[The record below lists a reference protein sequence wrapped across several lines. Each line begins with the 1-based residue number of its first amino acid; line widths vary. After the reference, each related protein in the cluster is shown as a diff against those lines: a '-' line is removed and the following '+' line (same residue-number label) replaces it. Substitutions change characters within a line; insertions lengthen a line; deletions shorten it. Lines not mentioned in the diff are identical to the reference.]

1 MIVLNSFIFVNNAS
15 IKRLNPE
22 KMKDAFDVDTDGPN
36 GSLFIFILFYSY
48 EFRILNSEFGNVK

>member
-1 MIVLNSFIFVNNAS
+1 
-15 IKRLNPE
+15 
-22 KMKDAFDVDTDGPN
+22 MKDAFDVDTDGPN